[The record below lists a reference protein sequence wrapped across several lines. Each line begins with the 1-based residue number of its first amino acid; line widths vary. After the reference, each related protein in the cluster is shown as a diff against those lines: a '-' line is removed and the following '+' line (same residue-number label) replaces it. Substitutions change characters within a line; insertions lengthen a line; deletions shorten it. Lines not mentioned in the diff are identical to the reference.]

1 MWVKRFGAGLAFVF
15 MAAGMAGAGSIDW
28 VVQGKGIVDST
39 FGFERFQA
47 DGDAWKAITENP
59 VYPRVNILPL
69 KIDADANKYLY
80 VKMATTHR
88 DNLIA
93 FFSPDADAKLY
104 KKLAVGLSGLVNDGQ
119 THVYR
124 VDMSGSKGW
133 EGKIQSVML
142 ELGGHYRGDAVIVSA
157 LGISKKA
164 LDEVDG
170 EAVVALNQASHII
183 KHHDRMAI
191 WQDASVR
198 INDTIPNGAF
208 MSYGI
213 DRPSYLDGVVLAKII
228 PGVELHGQTVW
239 AAEAQRLDIAD
250 EPGSVVAKFEIGGVK
265 VETRFTVLMEGR
277 DTPDWEGGAVYE
289 IKTEPKTQVVLKV
302 GGGEVFNV
310 SFNTSNGGW
319 IMDDT
324 ITYEGTECE
333 IDKGRAFI
341 KTTKHTSLVG
351 LETDA
356 KIDGGDFMT
365 LRFENG
371 AGSVQ
376 MANAREKARVEELL
390 SKDAKTEVAAVEDY
404 YGNLL
409 SGCRIETPEKVIDE
423 GFASA
428 AVLMD
433 YSWYWPYGWM
443 ESPHH
448 WMATFHIQH
457 TPAAE
462 LLGQTDRV
470 VDCLIATAKKQ
481 YPDGEIPNFFPGG
494 SPMPGIFGGSNQYYF
509 WQVREHLR
517 YTNDRETLR
526 KLAASLD
533 ASLAS
538 VGAKY
543 NADGDDLFA
552 WGLQV
557 GNQEDMVATPYNG
570 TTATIEAINMME
582 TRAMVAAA
590 LGDAKTASLMSVR
603 AVRMR
608 AALRDELWMNDLGRF
623 AYYKDP
629 TGYTALDGPYQTFIY
644 PVIWGMLDELDS
656 YTSMRHL
663 RDRLMGPDG
672 NVFASNNFAQ
682 HMLDQWCTWGMQTG
696 EAQQPWGA
704 WGLAKVGLRN
714 ETYLPLKAAAE
725 WAQEY
730 PQLGTWPEVAYE
742 NRVGYFSVPPALY
755 IQAIVEALYG
765 LQVDQPQ
772 GEIVIAPSFPDHWPS
787 AKLTLPKY
795 SADYSRKGGLLEYTV
810 FTKDSLSRKLRWQL
824 PPSEIEYVKVNG
836 KKVDFE
842 TRPSAGCIVL
852 EVDTVAQN
860 ETDFEV
866 KLKPVGFELDYPAS
880 IAQGDAFELKAEGV
894 EIIGIDDRSGLFSSI
909 QYQASSLTAT
919 ISDTLL
925 DGYLEFGLL
934 GQMNF
939 SKRTFF
945 VLCQP
950 EKGPAFH
957 APIDLMILP
966 AVEAAPTAPLAIEN
980 GKLSANLLVRNNTS
994 APLRSK
1000 AYLRAFGAEETFG
1013 MEIAPRSE
1021 KEFKVTLSGADAS
1034 LVSVGDNAAQLL
1046 LP

>member
-1 MWVKRFGAGLAFVF
+1 MKIRRFYTVT
-15 MAAGMAGAGSIDW
+15 MALLIMAGEASAASVDW
-28 VVQGKGIVDST
+28 VAKGKKINST
-39 FGFERFQA
+39 FGFGKAQRE
-47 DGDAWKAITENP
+47 DGTWSAVTENP
-59 VYPRVNILPL
+59 VYPQVNILPL

-80 VKMATTHR
+80 IKMATTNR
-88 DNLIA
+88 DSLIA
-93 FFSPDADAKLY
+93 FFSPDTDAKLY

-119 THVYR
+119 PHIYR
-124 VDMSGSKGW
+124 IDLTGSKEW
-133 EGKIQSVML
+133 KGKIQSVML
-142 ELGGHYRGDAVIVSA
+142 EMGGHYRGDTVSVSA
-157 LGISKKA
+157 LGVSRKA
-164 LDEVDG
+164 LTEVDG
-170 EAVVALNQASHII
+170 EVVVVLNQASHLI

-198 INDTIPNGAF
+198 INDTIPNAAF
-208 MSYGI
+208 MSYAI
-213 DRPSYLDGVVLAKII
+213 DTPSYLNGVVLSKII
-228 PGVELHGQTVW
+228 PGVKIGGQTVW
-239 AAEAQRLDIAD
+239 ATDAQRVEVVDGL
-250 EPGSVVAKFEIGGVK
+250 GSVVANFEIGGVK

-277 DTPDWEGGAVYE
+277 DTPDWEGAAVYE
-289 IKTEPKTQVVLKV
+289 IKTEPKTPVVLKM
-302 GGGEVFNV
+302 GSGEVFNV

-319 IMDDT
+319 IMGDT
-324 ITYEGTECE
+324 VVYEGTECE
-333 IDKGRAFI
+333 LDKGRAFI
-341 KTTKHTSLVG
+341 KTTKHSSVVG
-351 LETDA
+351 MEASADIRKEHA
-356 KIDGGDFMT
+356 
-365 LRFENG
+365 ENG
-371 AGSVQ
+371 EYLTLDFANGSGTLH
-376 MANAREKARVEELL
+376 MANAKEKGRVEELL
-390 SKDAKTEVAAVEDY
+390 AKNASAEVAAVVDY

-409 SGCRIETPEKVIDE
+409 SSCKIETPEKVIDE

-462 LLGQTDRV
+462 LLGQADRV
-470 VDCLIATAKKQ
+470 VDCLLATAKDQ

-494 SPMPGIFGGSNQYYF
+494 APMPGIFGGSNQYYF

-533 ASLAS
+533 ASLAR
-538 VGAKY
+538 VEARY

-570 TTATIEAINMME
+570 TTATIEAINMVE

-765 LQVDQPQ
+765 LQVDKPE
-772 GEIVIAPSFPDHWPS
+772 GEIVVAPSFPDHWPE
-787 AKLTLPKY
+787 AKLTLPEY

-810 FTKDSLSRKLRWQL
+810 STKEALTRKLRWQL

-842 TRPSAGCIVL
+842 TRPSADCIVL

-866 KLKPVGFELDYPAS
+866 KLKPVRFELDYPAS
-880 IAQGDAFELKAEGV
+880 VAQGDGFELKAEGV
-894 EIIGIDDRSGLFSSI
+894 EIIGIDDRCGILSRTEFQVSGFKSQVS
-909 QYQASSLTAT
+909 AH
-919 ISDTLL
+919 LL

-945 VLCQP
+945 VC
-950 EKGPAFH
+950 
-957 APIDLMILP
+957 
-966 AVEAAPTAPLAIEN
+966 
-980 GKLSANLLVRNNTS
+980 
-994 APLRSK
+994 
-1000 AYLRAFGAEETFG
+1000 
-1013 MEIAPRSE
+1013 
-1021 KEFKVTLSGADAS
+1021 SGR
-1034 LVSVGDNAAQLL
+1034 
-1046 LP
+1046 